1 MAAEGASCR
10 EGGMMVVVGGWVGA
24 LTLRASSSP
33 DFVVVVRFLR
43 LVVLVFF
50 FPATRLERSGVDLI
64 SQVISRER
72 DEQRGGREGRREG
85 WREGK

>member
-1 MAAEGASCR
+1 MP
-10 EGGMMVVVGGWVGA
+10 GGWDDGGWGGVDLKG
-24 LTLRASSSP
+24 TSSSP

-43 LVVLVFF
+43 LFILVF

-72 DEQRGGREGRREG
+72 DERRVGGRVGGREGG
-85 WREGK
+85 REGK